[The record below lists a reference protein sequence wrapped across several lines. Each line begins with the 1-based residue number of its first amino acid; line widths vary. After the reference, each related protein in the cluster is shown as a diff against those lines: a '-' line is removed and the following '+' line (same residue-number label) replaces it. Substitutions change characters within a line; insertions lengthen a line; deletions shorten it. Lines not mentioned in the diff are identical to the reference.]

1 MSNCTNNNLV
11 IDKSHASPNVNQR
24 IFSLVLHYT
33 ALDLKS
39 SLKALTDPN
48 TQVSAHYLIPEQS
61 ISGKRQIFQLVDEK
75 ERAWHAGASTWQ
87 KRINLNDSSIGIEIV
102 NLGYSD
108 KNGKR
113 LWYPFTDYQIES
125 VIELAKI
132 IIARY
137 QIHPS
142 CIIGH
147 SDIAPGRKVDP
158 GPLFPWKTLYENGI
172 GAWFEE
178 EEELGYNHAHEIDI
192 SSLQK
197 NLQAYGY
204 AIEITGTLD
213 KQTRTILQAFQ
224 MHFRARDYSGNPDT
238 ETFAILENLLKK
250 YFPKI
255 K

>member
-1 MSNCTNNNLV
+1 MSNRTDNNLV
-11 IDKSHASPNVNQR
+11 IDRSHASPNANQR

-33 ALDLKS
+33 ALDFKT

-48 TQVSAHYLIPEQS
+48 TQVSAHYLIPE
-61 ISGKRQIFQLVDEK
+61 ISMNRKRQIFQLVDEK

-87 KRINLNDSSIGIEIV
+87 KRINLNDTSIGIEIV

-108 KNGKR
+108 KEGKR

-137 QIHPS
+137 QIHS
-142 CIIGH
+142 TCVIGH

-158 GPLFPWKTLYENGI
+158 GPLFPWKTLYENGV
-172 GAWFEE
+172 GAWFE
-178 EEELGYNHAHEIDI
+178 EEELGYNHANEVDI
-192 SSLQK
+192 LSLQK

-204 AIEITGTLD
+204 MIALTGKLD
-213 KQTRTILQAFQ
+213 TQTRTILQAFQ
-224 MHFRARDYSGNPDT
+224 MHFRARDYSGNPDA
-238 ETFAILENLLKK
+238 ETFAILENLIQK
-250 YFPKI
+250 YFPR
-255 K
+255 